1 MLVDPYSRMVTNL
14 RIAVTDRCNLD
25 CIYCHRE
32 GQDGSDGDMPVE
44 LILKLAKG
52 FRESGIR
59 KVKITGGE
67 PLLRKDLPDIISEM
81 PEFEEISITTNG
93 TLLPEVVHD
102 LKDAG
107 VTRVNVSLDT
117 LDPEKYRRITGKKV
131 MDRVIEGIE
140 LAMNEGLTP
149 VKVNMVLLKDINDDE
164 IEDMIEFVRG
174 KPAILQLIE
183 LLDFGDLKDRRVD
196 MVSLERDLGKRA
208 IRVEERAMHRRKKY
222 YLDGSVVEVVRPM
235 DNSHFCM
242 NCNRIRVT
250 SDGKIKP
257 CLLRNDNLVD
267 ARSCLNG
274 EDVNRLI
281 MKAVKLREPYFRG

>member
-1 MLVDPYSRMVTNL
+1 MLVDPYSRIITNL
-14 RIAVTDRCNLD
+14 RIAVTDRCNLK

-32 GQDGSDGDMPVE
+32 GQENADGEMPKD
-44 LILKLAKG
+44 LIIKLADG

-59 KVKITGGE
+59 KIKITGGE
-67 PLLRKDLPDIISEM
+67 PLLRKDLPEIISDM

-93 TLLPEVVHD
+93 TRLPELVYD

-117 LDPEKYRRITGKKV
+117 LDREKYRYITGKDV
-131 MDRVIEGIE
+131 IDRVIEGIE
-140 LAMNEGLTP
+140 MAMDAGLTP
-149 VKVNMVLLKDINDDE
+149 VKINMVLLKGINDNE
-164 IEDMIEFVRG
+164 IENMIGFVRD

-183 LLDFGDLKDRRVD
+183 LLDFGDLKNRRVD
-196 MVSLERDLGKRA
+196 MVKLEKELEAKARK
-208 IRVEERAMHRRKKY
+208 VEERTMHRRKKY

-267 ARSCLNG
+267 ARKCMNG
-274 EDVNRLI
+274 EDVMNLI
-281 MKAVKLREPYFRG
+281 KKAVSLREPFFRR